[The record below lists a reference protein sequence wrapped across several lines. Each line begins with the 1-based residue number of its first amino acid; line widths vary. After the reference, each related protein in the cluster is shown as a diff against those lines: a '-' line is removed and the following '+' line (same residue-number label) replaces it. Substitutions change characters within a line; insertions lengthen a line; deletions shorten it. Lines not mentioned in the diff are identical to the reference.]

1 MKSALIGAVVALVLG
16 IASAASAAPL
26 KLTPA
31 NPQPGGLKNGLS
43 VTYGYAVQG
52 QDIKKLSDARAVLKS
67 GAERGKPLRG
77 LDYRDT
83 NIGENTL
90 TSKRA
95 ENVAASVSGYI
106 RFDKPGVYDIEFF
119 TNDGL
124 IAKIGGQ
131 RVGYFD
137 GRQAC
142 DSTVV
147 AEVEVPSAGW
157 YNFSAI
163 YFNRLNTSCL
173 MMRWAAKGGSMKW
186 VPNNVFG
193 RK

>member
-1 MKSALIGAVVALVLG
+1 MKSVFIGAVAALGLAF
-16 IASAASAAPL
+16 ASTAIGAPL
-26 KLTPA
+26 KLEPA
-31 NPQPGGLKNGLS
+31 NPQPGGLKSGLS
-43 VTYGYAVQG
+43 VKYGYAAQG
-52 QDIKKLSDARAVLKS
+52 QHIKKLSDARAVLSS
-67 GAERGKPLRG
+67 GAQNGKPLRG

-95 ENVAASVSGYI
+95 ENVAASVNGFI
-106 RFDKPGVYDIEFF
+106 RFDKPGIYEIDFF

-137 GRQAC
+137 GRQTC

-147 AEVEVPSAGW
+147 AEIEVPSAGW
-157 YNFSAI
+157 YDFSAI

-173 MMRWAAKGGSMKW
+173 MMRWATPGGGMKW

>member
-1 MKSALIGAVVALVLG
+1 MNLSRIGVVAALSLFC
-16 IASAASAAPL
+16 AAAGLAAPL

-31 NPQPGGLKNGLS
+31 NPQPGNLKSGLS
-43 VTYGYAVQG
+43 VTYGYAADG
-52 QDIKKLSDARAVLKS
+52 KHIKFLSDARAMLKS

-83 NIGENTL
+83 NIGERIL
-90 TSKRA
+90 TAKRD
-95 ENVAASVSGYI
+95 ENVAALISGYI
-106 RFDKPGVYDIEFF
+106 RFDKPGIYKIEFF

-124 IAKIGGQ
+124 SASISGQ
-131 RVGYFD
+131 RVGHFD
-137 GRQAC
+137 GRQTC
-142 DSTVV
+142 DSTFRTKVD
-147 AEVEVPSAGW
+147 VPSAGW
-157 YNFSAI
+157 YDFNAL

-173 MMRWAAKGGSMKW
+173 MMRWAPDGSPMKW